1 MVGDHVN
8 GEQKRRRGGPL
19 GIDDLGCWGAV
30 EWPST
35 GAAGN
40 VMDRCIEKEGLD
52 RTLSEVDVQ
61 ERNLDAGGV
70 ESNISNIQTVFRY

>member
-1 MVGDHVN
+1 
-8 GEQKRRRGGPL
+8 
-19 GIDDLGCWGAV
+19 
-30 EWPST
+30 
-35 GAAGN
+35 
-40 VMDRCIEKEGLD
+40 MDRCIEKEGLD